1 MKWFKKFIVKL
12 CVYLGAL
19 TVIFVFILNIR
30 IYYGNNMFPSVRD
43 GDLLIS
49 YKLQDPDIDDVV
61 LYKHDGKILAG
72 RIVAV
77 ENSEINIS
85 KDTFLVNNTNITSHA
100 FYSTTPGSLTY
111 PYIVPANSY
120 FVINDYRSNLTD
132 SRTFG
137 AIQKDDICGVLI
149 FDLRRRG
156 F

>member
-1 MKWFKKFIVKL
+1 
-12 CVYLGAL
+12 
-19 TVIFVFILNIR
+19 
-30 IYYGNNMFPSVRD
+30 MFPSVRD

-49 YKLQDPDIDDVV
+49 YKLQEPDIDDVV
-61 LYKHDGKILAG
+61 LYKHDGKIFAG
-72 RIVAV
+72 RILAA

-85 KDTFLVNNTNITSHA
+85 KGTVVLNGTNITSHA
-100 FYSTTPGSLTY
+100 FYATDTGQLTY
-111 PYIVPANSY
+111 PYIIPAQSY
-120 FVINDYRSNLTD
+120 FVVNDYRSDLND